1 MAFAVSTV
9 KASTTLRELEIKDNH
24 IEYQDNATTLV
35 QALKEHSELF
45 SLKLKKCCIGLSKS
59 VMTESIHA
67 LKFLASVNLSEN
79 SIELQGASLIT
90 DILAKNPRLE
100 ELILQ
105 YNFIEDSGAIMI
117 VGLMKTNTNLK

>member
-9 KASTTLRELEIKDNH
+9 KASTTLRELEIKDNR

-35 QALKEHSELF
+35 QALKEHSELL

-79 SIELQGASLIT
+79 SIGFQGASLIA
-90 DILAKNPRLE
+90 DILVKNPRLE
-100 ELILQ
+100 GLILQ
-105 YNFIEDSGAIMI
+105 YT
-117 VGLMKTNTNLK
+117 LLKLVALSWL